1 MNLEPPVNL
10 VPPAPTIQTVRIPYE
25 PTTHFF
31 RDLSDIP
38 TGLET
43 PTGSVIDT
51 HRRPLRDLRIS
62 VTDRCNFRC
71 VYCMP
76 KEIFGRDYV
85 FMKRG
90 ELLTFDEI
98 TRLVRVSTAHGVEKI
113 RLTGGEPLLRKGIE
127 ELISMLTAVRT
138 PSGGKLDIAM
148 TTNGSALAFK
158 AQALKDAGLD
168 RITVSLD
175 SLDDATFRAMN
186 DVDFPLAKV
195 LDGIEVAHE
204 VGLGPIKI
212 NMVVKRGQNDQD
224 IIAMARHFRGSPYI
238 LRFIEYMDVG
248 TSNGWKMDEVVPS
261 AEVIARINAELP
273 LEEVAPNYSGE
284 VSARWRYRDGGGEIG
299 VISSVTQSFCST
311 CTRVRVSTEGKLY
324 TCLFATDGH
333 DLRALMRGGCS
344 DEQLSTVM
352 AHIWRERTD
361 RYSDLRS
368 SNTGALRA
376 TGKRKIEMSY
386 IGG

>member
-1 MNLEPPVNL
+1 MSIIE
-10 VPPAPTIQTVRIPYE
+10 AYQ
-25 PTTHFF
+25 PTTHFY
-31 RDLSDIP
+31 RELSDIP
-38 TGLET
+38 TELEAA
-43 PTGSVIDT
+43 TGTVVDT

-76 KEIFGRDYV
+76 KEIFGRDYM
-85 FMKRG
+85 FMERD
-90 ELLTFDEI
+90 ELLSFDEI
-98 TRLVRVSTAHGVEKI
+98 TRLVRIAAAHGVEKI

-127 ELISMLTAVRT
+127 ELIFMLTQITTVDGR
-138 PSGGKLDIAM
+138 KLDIAL

-168 RITVSLD
+168 RVTVSVD
-175 SLDDATFRAMN
+175 SLDDATFRQMN
-186 DVDFPLAKV
+186 DVDFPLEKV
-195 LDGIEVAHE
+195 LHGIDVAHE

-224 IIAMARHFRGSPYI
+224 IVSMARHFKQTPYI
-238 LRFIEYMDVG
+238 LRFIEFMDVG
-248 TSNGWKMDEVVPS
+248 SSNGWRMNDVIPS
-261 AEVIARINAELP
+261 AEVIKRINAELP

-284 VSARWRYRDGGGEIG
+284 VSARWRYQDGSGEIG
-299 VISSVTQSFCST
+299 VISSVTQSFCSS
-311 CTRVRVSTEGKLY
+311 CTRVRVSTDGKLY

-361 RYSDLRS
+361 RYSDLRTAETS
-368 SNTGALRA
+368 RIRA
-376 TGKRKIEMSY
+376 TGKKKIEMSY